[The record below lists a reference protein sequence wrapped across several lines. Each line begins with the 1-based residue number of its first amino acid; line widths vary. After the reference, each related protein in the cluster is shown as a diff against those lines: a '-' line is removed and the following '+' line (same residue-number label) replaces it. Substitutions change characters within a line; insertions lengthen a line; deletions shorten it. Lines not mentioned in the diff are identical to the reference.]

1 MFFFFLVIVK
11 PVKDGVEV
19 SNSNNLIWEEC
30 G

>member
-1 MFFFFLVIVK
+1 MFFFFLIVR

-19 SNSNNLIWEEC
+19 SNSNNLIREEC